1 MIDPGLQ
8 RAMAHS
14 MHAHVVSVSSSH
26 VPQLSKPVQVA
37 EAIISAAEQ
46 AK

>member
-8 RAMAHS
+8 SAMARS

-37 EAIISAAEQ
+37 DAILSAAQ
-46 AK
+46 QVK